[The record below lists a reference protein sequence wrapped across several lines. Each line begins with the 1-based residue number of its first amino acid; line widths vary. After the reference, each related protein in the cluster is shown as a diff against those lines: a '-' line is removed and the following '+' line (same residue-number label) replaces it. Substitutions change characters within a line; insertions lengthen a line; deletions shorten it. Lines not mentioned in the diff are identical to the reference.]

1 MTVLQSFTDAVDAID
16 IVKRSPVDNR
26 IVKEKVVVALVVVV
40 VAMMIVQNKSR
51 VVKNEEGG
59 KRRPVDRLVDGWM
72 DNTNSNRQ
80 RKQEYKLT
88 TSNYCT

>member
-40 VAMMIVQNKSR
+40 VVAMMMIVQNKSR

-59 KRRPVDRLVDGWM
+59 KRRPVDRWMDGWIKPTAT
-72 DNTNSNRQ
+72 DSVNKSTG
-80 RKQEYKLT
+80 
-88 TSNYCT
+88 